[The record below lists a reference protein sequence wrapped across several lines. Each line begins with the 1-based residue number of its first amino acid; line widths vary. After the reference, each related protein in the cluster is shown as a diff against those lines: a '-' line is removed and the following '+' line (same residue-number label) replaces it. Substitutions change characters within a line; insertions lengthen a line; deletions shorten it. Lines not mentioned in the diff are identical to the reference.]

1 MELIPE
7 SLEALTRLSATEGNL
22 IEDLRRAAA
31 QVVDIVPE
39 CVALSIAHFEADVT
53 FTLVATS
60 DEFRILDAAQ
70 YLAGGPCEAAA
81 AEGDVVEVRDVL
93 NEDRWQLFA
102 LAGAI
107 TGVRSSLS
115 LPLRRGETVYGSV
128 NFYASTDN
136 AFRGRERDLALMFGA
151 AVEEAVANADLSMS
165 SVGRAQQAV
174 LTLDERDEVNDA
186 VGVLAERHGMTVDEA
201 HTSLLDAAERA
212 GVSPNALAQLV
223 LRQRVT

>member
-7 SLEALTRLSATEGNL
+7 SLEALIRLSGAEGDLVDNL
-22 IEDLRRAAA
+22 REAAA
-31 QVVDIVPE
+31 RVVEAVPE
-39 CVALSIAHFEADVT
+39 CVALSIAHFDADLT

-70 YLAGGPCEAAA
+70 YLEGGPCEAAA
-81 AEGDVVEVRDVL
+81 LDGDEVEVGDVM

-115 LPLRRGETVYGSV
+115 LPLRRGDSVYGSV
-128 NFYASTDN
+128 NFYGSTDN
-136 AFRGRERDLALMFGA
+136 AFRGRERDLALLFGA

-165 SVGRAQQAV
+165 SVGRAREAV
-174 LTLDERDEVNDA
+174 RTLDERNQVNEA
-186 VGVLAERHGMTVDEA
+186 VGVLAARHGMTIDEA
-201 HTSLLDAAERA
+201 HRSLLDAAERA
-212 GVSPNALAQLV
+212 GVSPLALSQLI
-223 LRQRVT
+223 LRQRIT

>member
-1 MELIPE
+1 VEGDLI
-7 SLEALTRLSATEGNL
+7 AN
-22 IEDLRRAAA
+22 LRRAAA
-31 QVVDIVPE
+31 EVVDAVPE
-39 CVALSIAHFEADVT
+39 CVALSISHFEADVT

-81 AEGDVVEVRDVL
+81 TDGIEVEVGDVL

-115 LPLRRGETVYGSV
+115 LPLRRGESLYGSV
-128 NFYASTDN
+128 NFYASTDD

-165 SVGRAQQAV
+165 SIGRARESVRA
-174 LTLDERDEVNDA
+174 LDEREQVNEA
-186 VGVLAERHGMTVDEA
+186 VGVLAERHGMAIEEA
-201 HTSLLDAAERA
+201 NLSLLDAAERA
-212 GVSPNALAQLV
+212 GVSPLALARLV